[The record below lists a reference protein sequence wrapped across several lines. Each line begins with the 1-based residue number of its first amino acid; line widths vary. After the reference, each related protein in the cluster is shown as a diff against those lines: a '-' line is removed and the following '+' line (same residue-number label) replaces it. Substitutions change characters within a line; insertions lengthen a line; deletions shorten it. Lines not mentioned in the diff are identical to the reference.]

1 MMLRVLYAIFAI
13 LTLIDGIW
21 MLTAPE
27 SWYRDL
33 PAGVPDTGPYNGHF
47 IRDLGLVFALIAA
60 GFFWCAVRL
69 HQSKPVL
76 LVITIF
82 FVGHAFLHVTD
93 LLQSRLPHSHWKV
106 DTPAVFLPA
115 ILLIILMF
123 VPIRNRS
130 DRAN

>member
-1 MMLRVLYAIFAI
+1 MMLRVLYVIFAI
-13 LTLIDGIW
+13 LTLFNGIW
-21 MLTAPE
+21 MVAAPE
-27 SWYRDL
+27 SWYKDL

-82 FVGHAFLHVTD
+82 FVGHAILHVVD
-93 LLQSRLPHSHWKV
+93 LLQSRLPHSHWKM
-106 DTPAVFLPA
+106 DAPAVFLPA
-115 ILLIILMF
+115 ILLIILLF
-123 VPIRNRS
+123 VPIRYRS
-130 DRAN
+130 DVAN